1 MDKNRG
7 VGLGIVNRILA
18 SSDPYTLYLTSR
30 SGNDLPKA
38 KDPHTF
44 HSVKLDVS
52 DPASVKAF
60 AAQVEKEQGKGG
72 VDALINNAGL
82 NVDQSK
88 GYNREAVRETMKTN
102 FYGTRAVRFQERLGV
117 YPLLTLGQMCDAFL
131 PLLKK
136 GGRIVNVASVAGHL
150 NGYSSSAKDKMKD
163 ASTSLGKLNALLEEY
178 EGLLDSGKETDAGFK
193 NSAYCI
199 SKAFTVALTKALAAT
214 YSSHPINCCC
224 PGWVNTVSMRF
235 LNNKLEAEDY
245 AGQDMGN
252 QIGKPPKTI
261 EDGAKI
267 PLRCAVGDIQGSTGE
282 FWENKDIS
290 STADGQVSSW

>member
-102 FYGTRAVRFQERLGV
+102 FYGTRA
-117 YPLLTLGQMCDAFL
+117 MCDAFL

-224 PGWVNTVSMRF
+224 PGWVNT
-235 LNNKLEAEDY
+235 
-245 AGQDMGN
+245 DMGN